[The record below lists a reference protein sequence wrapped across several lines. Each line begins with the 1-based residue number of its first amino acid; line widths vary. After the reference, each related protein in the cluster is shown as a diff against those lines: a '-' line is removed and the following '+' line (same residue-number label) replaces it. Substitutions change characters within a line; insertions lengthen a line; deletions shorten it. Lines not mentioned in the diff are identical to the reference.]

1 MASDKNNTNKETF
14 GVLAGCGGVS
24 LDIARG
30 EKKGKDGE
38 LGGFERGGGSNVRV
52 VLQAVPCHRNVDQS
66 CRRQRVYLLAGTT
79 AADGKREAGGLVR
92 RDVGGLTAS
101 VLTCDLCSSRSS
113 CFC

>member
-38 LGGFERGGGSNVRV
+38 LGGFERGGGIK
-52 VLQAVPCHRNVDQS
+52 CQS
-66 CRRQRVYLLAGTT
+66 CASGSTMSSECGSKLST
-79 AADGKREAGGLVR
+79 AAGLPVSWYNRRRWQEGSGRAGE
-92 RDVGGLTAS
+92 T
-101 VLTCDLCSSRSS
+101 
-113 CFC
+113 